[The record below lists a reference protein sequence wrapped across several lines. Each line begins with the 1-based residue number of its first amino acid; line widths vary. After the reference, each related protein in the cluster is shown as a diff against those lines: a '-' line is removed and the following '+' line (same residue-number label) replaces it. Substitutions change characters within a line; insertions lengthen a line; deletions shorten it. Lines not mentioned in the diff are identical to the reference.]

1 MRKGIFHRKRFRQR
15 VPPASKQVQKEIR
28 ATDAKVVGMGNP
40 A

>member
-1 MRKGIFHRKRFRQR
+1 MRKGIFHRKRFGQR
-15 VPPASKQVQKEIR
+15 VPPAKQVQKEIR